1 MNRPQ
6 TDIEKA
12 IEFLANDQ
20 RFQLVLGHIVSMRET
35 AIGALA
41 TYKTTDELA
50 KAAAE
55 VTVWSDVL
63 DLFGV
68 PMGSPMASPE

>member
-1 MNRPQ
+1 MTRPQ
-6 TDIEKA
+6 TDLDKA

-20 RFQLVLGHIVSMRET
+20 RFQLVLGHIVSMREKSIDT
-35 AIGALA
+35 LA
-41 TYKTTDELA
+41 TYKTADELA

-68 PMGSPMASPE
+68 PMGSPMAKAD